1 MAVITGISTLHQL
14 TNKPDKQ
21 IAPAN
26 ANALG
31 GQGQGGIAALD
42 LENIGEDTE
51 NIAEDITLEGADF
64 NVTTNNEDTGIVS
77 ALKEKLG
84 AQSGKP
90 ISSLEDMSLE
100 ELLNLFGRDELTEV
114 GSSLSMED
122 AMSTFTP
129 NTAKPKPEIDMESLV
144 SLLEPPDTPDTNTIN
159 NMAKAEIETSMPS
172 SNTAATTEAM
182 AATTEAMTPMSGAEV
197 AGWINVAMQGI
208 ATLAEILDD
217 DDDRPL
223 SPASAP
229 SFSYQVPSKGITL
242 ENIGMNMGGD
252 PSKILARPM
261 FKGNPVVGPGGPKDD
276 IIPVLASDGEFML
289 SKAAVDHAGGGN
301 HQLGIAR
308 LKAFNNKGN
317 QRYG

>member
-1 MAVITGISTLHQL
+1 MAVFTGVSTLNSIL
-14 TNKPDKQ
+14 NKPEQ
-21 IAPAN
+21 QLPPAN

-31 GQGQGGIAALD
+31 GQGQGGITGLD

-51 NIAEDITLEGADF
+51 NIADDIKLEQADF
-64 NVTTNNEDTGIVS
+64 EVTNNQDTGIAS

-90 ISSLEDMSLE
+90 ISSLEDMTLE
-100 ELLNLFGRDELTEV
+100 ELLDVLNYDQLPEV
-114 GSSLSMED
+114 GSSLSIED
-122 AMSTFTP
+122 SISTFTP
-129 NTAKPKPEIDMESLV
+129 NTEMPKPEIDTSNLV
-144 SLLEPPDTPDTNTIN
+144 SLLETPKPDVIDRMVQADI
-159 NMAKAEIETSMPS
+159 KTSMPS
-172 SNTAATTEAM
+172 SNTAATTDAM
-182 AATTEAMTPMSGAEV
+182 ATTTAAMDTPMSGSEI

-217 DDDRPL
+217 DEKPIA
-223 SPASAP
+223 PASAP
-229 SFSYQVPSKGITL
+229 SFSYQAPSKGITL

-301 HQLGIAR
+301 HELGIAR

>member
-1 MAVITGISTLHQL
+1 MSFIAMAVLTGISTLHQL

-21 IAPAN
+21 IAPAGSN
-26 ANALG
+26 PLG
-31 GQGQGGIAALD
+31 TQGQGIAGLD

-51 NIAEDITLEGADF
+51 NIADDIKLEQADF
-64 NVTTNNEDTGIVS
+64 EVTNNQDTGIAS

-90 ISSLEDMSLE
+90 ISSLEDMTLE
-100 ELLNLFGRDELTEV
+100 ELLDVLNYDQLPEV

-122 AMSTFTP
+122 SMSTFTP
-129 NTAKPKPEIDMESLV
+129 NTAMPNPEIDTSNLV
-144 SLLEPPDTPDTNTIN
+144 SLLETPKPDVIDR
-159 NMAKAEIETSMPS
+159 MVQADIETSMPS
-172 SNTAATTEAM
+172 SNTAATTDAM
-182 AATTEAMTPMSGAEV
+182 AATTADIDTPMSGSEI
-197 AGWINVAMQGI
+197 AGWINVAVQGI
-208 ATLAEILDD
+208 ATLAKLLDD
-217 DDDRPL
+217 DEKPL
-223 SPASAP
+223 APASAP
-229 SFSYQVPSKGITL
+229 RFSYQAPSGGIAI

-301 HQLGIAR
+301 HELGIAR